1 MNFRLLN
8 LIIGIL
14 VILPLTL
21 TAQTFNRKFTKHDID
36 IGSADNTYDVAVED
50 INNDGYIDIVS
61 IHDSW
66 VLWFKNDGAGNF
78 TRYQVHQGG
87 DVSGGRKLYVIDING
102 DNDIDILSAS
112 EGNDKVNWYENS
124 GGASPTWTTHSI
136 TNSGD
141 GARSVHAVD
150 MDGDGDADVLVAS
163 VNDGKVAWHENSG
176 ADPPT
181 WTEHQIILGTDADGA
196 VIAGTFTSG
205 DTRVDVVSSQS
216 SLIVF
221 EKGAAGPTDFTTHLI
236 SNGVSRPQGLTGMD
250 FDADGDTDILFGG
263 GGDKIRVWEN
273 QGFTSTP
280 FTKHE
285 INLPGSNWS
294 AEGGIH
300 AVDIDGNNKYDFL
313 VGSQNWRRGLYLFL
327 QDGSADRYS
336 FDMRKIW
343 NSSEEHPYI
352 KSIKTANLDPV
363 SYTHL
368 TLPTKA

>member
-1 MNFRLLN
+1 MNYRLLN

-14 VILPLTL
+14 VILPSML
-21 TAQTFNRKFTKHDID
+21 TAQMKFKKHDID

-50 INNDGYIDIVS
+50 INNDGFIDIVS

-141 GARSVHAVD
+141 GARSVHAAD

-221 EKGAAGPTDFTTHLI
+221 E
-236 SNGVSRPQGLTGMD
+236 
-250 FDADGDTDILFGG
+250 
-263 GGDKIRVWEN
+263 
-273 QGFTSTP
+273 
-280 FTKHE
+280 
-285 INLPGSNWS
+285 
-294 AEGGIH
+294 
-300 AVDIDGNNKYDFL
+300 
-313 VGSQNWRRGLYLFL
+313 
-327 QDGSADRYS
+327 
-336 FDMRKIW
+336 
-343 NSSEEHPYI
+343 
-352 KSIKTANLDPV
+352 
-363 SYTHL
+363 
-368 TLPTKA
+368 